1 LLGSG
6 VAIRYEIEEGVLV
19 LQLALEGFA
28 RLRDALE
35 TAVADP
41 AAGTKMPLLLDV
53 RSDVPGVR
61 YEDIRWRVEVLSQMR
76 EQLGRRCAILTATGP
91 LRVGVGRMFS
101 VLSRIEGLEV
111 RTFAE
116 KQAAL
121 AWLKHRAES

>member
-19 LQLALEGFA
+19 LELALEGFA

-41 AAGTKMPLLLDV
+41 AAGTLLLDV